1 MKCNLV
7 KVSILKVSEEIN
19 NVAVLDVETIKI
31 TCNLEIVGLNSS
43 TGTYAFY
50 NFEQVTFNKNY
61 NQ

>member
-31 TCNLEIVGLNSS
+31 TCTLEIVGLNSS
-43 TGTYAFY
+43 TGTCAFY